1 MFPPGI
7 AENVTG
13 LDDVIEH
20 EVMRDKLLG
29 LSLPVMT
36 VLSSNVVINE
46 ASFRHLS
53 QLLCRFVAGARRK
66 AGGRTFVS
74 AEAL

>member
-1 MFPPGI
+1 MFPLGI
-7 AENVTG
+7 AEDVTG

-46 ASFRHLS
+46 AIFRRLS
-53 QLLCRFVAGARRK
+53 QLLCRLLPAPEGKQR
-66 AGGRTFVS
+66 
-74 AEAL
+74 AEPS